1 MTWGGEAQRQGRA
14 WNGPCGAAL
23 QPECVEG
30 GNTQISGVLCEMPGA
45 VLLAVGNEA
54 GMGQPGA
61 RACS

>member
-14 WNGPCGAAL
+14 WNSPCGAAL
-23 QPECVEG
+23 QPECMGG
-30 GNTQISGVLCEMPGA
+30 GNTQISGVLCEMPDA
-45 VLLAVGNEA
+45 VLPGAGNEV